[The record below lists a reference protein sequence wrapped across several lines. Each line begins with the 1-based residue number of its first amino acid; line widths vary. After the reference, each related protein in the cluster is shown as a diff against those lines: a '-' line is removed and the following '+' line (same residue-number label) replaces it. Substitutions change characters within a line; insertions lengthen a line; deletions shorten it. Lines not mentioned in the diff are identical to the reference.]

1 MLFIYTTIILPLTY
15 QVAKPALLF
24 VFKMCIVSNTHS
36 FKTLAQKDFRAPFSL
51 KYRPPKKTLFPG
63 KLPLRGIIKIVILDS
78 FRVYIYTT
86 VNLPGR
92 QTGVTFFSKCALSV
106 THIRLRHLPQKLSE
120 PCFLSNTGHPKKT
133 LLPGKLP
140 LRGIMKIVV

>member
-1 MLFIYTTIILPLTY
+1 MLFIYATIILPLTY

-36 FKTLAQKDFRAPFSL
+36 FMTLTQKDFRAPFSL

-92 QTGVTFFSKCALSV
+92 QTGVTFFFKMCIVSNSHSFKTLAPKAFLALFPLKY
-106 THIRLRHLPQKLSE
+106 RP
-120 PCFLSNTGHPKKT
+120 PKKT
-133 LLPGKLP
+133 LFPGKLP